1 MEIPKEITSAA
12 SAISTIVLLVVMFVK
27 PLRNTF
33 LGLHELQD
41 GQKCMLRSK
50 MLRIYYKHIQ
60 DQEVHQY
67 EYENFMYAY
76 KAYKAL
82 HGNSFIEHVKNE
94 VETWSVVR

>member
-1 MEIPKEITSAA
+1 MEILKEVASAA

-33 LGLHELQD
+33 LGLRELQD
-41 GQKCMLRSK
+41 GQKCMLRSE

-94 VETWSVVR
+94 VESWNVIR